1 MRSAQADLF
10 LTFAKIGLF
19 TFGGGYAMLPLIEKE
34 AVDNKKWITDN
45 ELLDV
50 VAIAESTPGPIAIN
64 AATFIGKKVGGFIGA
79 LCATTGVVLP
89 SFIIIVAVSYFLEAF
104 QHLKIIRYAFW
115 GIRAGVLALILTA
128 LWSLFKKSRKD
139 IFTYLLMAASGVA
152 VLFFNVNAIIVISVC
167 AVIGIAALRVG
178 GKRE

>member
-1 MRSAQADLF
+1 MRSVPTDLF

-34 AVDNKKWITDN
+34 TVDNKKWITDN

-79 LCATTGVVLP
+79 LCATIGVVLP

-115 GIRAGVLALILTA
+115 GIRAGVLALILMA
-128 LWSLFKKSRKD
+128 LWSLLKKSRKD

-152 VLFFNVNAIIVISVC
+152 VLLFNVNAIIVISVC
-167 AVIGIAALRVG
+167 AVIGIVALRVG

>member
-1 MRSAQADLF
+1 M
-10 LTFAKIGLF
+10 
-19 TFGGGYAMLPLIEKE
+19 
-34 AVDNKKWITDN
+34 
-45 ELLDV
+45 
-50 VAIAESTPGPIAIN
+50 
-64 AATFIGKKVGGFIGA
+64 
-79 LCATTGVVLP
+79 
-89 SFIIIVAVSYFLEAF
+89 
-104 QHLKIIRYAFW
+104 
-115 GIRAGVLALILTA
+115 ALILTA